1 VVSVFDLFSESR
13 QHAAQLREF
22 FDAYKSVGF
31 NDEEAM
37 AMVQIVLRAILGLK

>member
-1 VVSVFDLFSESR
+1 MFDMFSESR

-31 NDEEAM
+31 SNEEAFTL
-37 AMVQIVLRAILGLK
+37 AQIVLKAILGLRA